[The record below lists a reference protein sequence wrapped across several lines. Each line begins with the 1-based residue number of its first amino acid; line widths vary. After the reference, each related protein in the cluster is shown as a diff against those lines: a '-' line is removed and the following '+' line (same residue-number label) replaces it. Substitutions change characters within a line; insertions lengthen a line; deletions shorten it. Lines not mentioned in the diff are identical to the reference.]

1 MVRNDPMSN
10 KSKLRTR
17 PKPLFHVGQRVTFTL
32 VQEMIH
38 GVVSEDRGP
47 LAEQGK
53 RLYQVQADFGLDEP
67 RVFELVEEDL
77 TPDATVA
84 ARKA

>member
-1 MVRNDPMSN
+1 MSN
-10 KSKLRTR
+10 KTKLGSRS
-17 PKPLFHVGQRVTFTL
+17 KPLFRVGQRVTFLL
-32 VQEMIH
+32 VHELMH

-53 RLYQVQADFGLDEP
+53 RLYQVEADFGLDEP

-77 TPDATVA
+77 SLDNAVPSG
-84 ARKA
+84 KA

>member
-1 MVRNDPMSN
+1 MSN
-10 KSKLRTR
+10 QSNHRTR
-17 PKPLFHVGQRVTFTL
+17 PKPLFRVGQRVTFTIVHEL
-32 VQEMIH
+32 IH

-67 RVFELVEEDL
+67 RVFELIEEDL
-77 TPDATVA
+77 LPDTALPVGQA
-84 ARKA
+84 